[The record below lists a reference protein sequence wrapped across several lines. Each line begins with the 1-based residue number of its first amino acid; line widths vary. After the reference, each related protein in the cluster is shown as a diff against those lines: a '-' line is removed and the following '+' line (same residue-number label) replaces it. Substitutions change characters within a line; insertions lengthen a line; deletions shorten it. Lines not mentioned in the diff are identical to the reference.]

1 MNNTASGLA
10 EDQKSSANSP
20 GPKHKPLITKRQAA
34 ITTAAAE
41 LEKRSVQSQPKALV
55 PWFMAILSM
64 PYKDPGNVPAWERVN
79 GDYSIQIVPD
89 VVDGVA
95 RYPYGS
101 IPRLLMIW
109 MSTQAQI
116 TDSPVLDV
124 ASSLDAFVKEIGLS
138 SGGKQRAAVMD
149 QMNRLFGAGVR
160 LKSNTEQEREG
171 KPVRRLQG
179 KNFFLVDSSDV
190 LFTRADTDGQ
200 QPLWGSTITLSAS
213 FFEQIKGQSFP
224 VLTQALKTFKTSP
237 LQTDIY
243 LFLVYRLFS
252 VKAPVRITWQQLNS
266 QFGAQYERDRAFKA
280 AFIKNLAEVAKF
292 YPEANYKVTQDHL
305 ILYRSKQHIPSKPI
319 KEALEEN

>member
-1 MNNTASGLA
+1 MNGTASGLA
-10 EDQKSSANSP
+10 AHEKPPASKA
-20 GPKHKPLITKRQAA
+20 KPLMTKRQAA

-41 LEKRSVQSQPKALV
+41 LEKRSVESHPKALV

-64 PYKDPGNVPAWERVN
+64 PYKDPGSVPAWERVN

-95 RYPYGS
+95 RYPFGS

-109 MSTQAQI
+109 MSTQARI

-124 ASSLDAFVKEIGLS
+124 ASSLDGFVKEIGLS

-160 LKSNTEQEREG
+160 LKSNSEQERDG
-171 KPVRRLQG
+171 APLRRLQG

-190 LFTRADTDGQ
+190 LFTREDTDGQ

-224 VLTQALKTFKTSP
+224 VLTEALRTFKTSP

-252 VKAPVRITWQQLNS
+252 VKAPVRITWQQLNA
-266 QFGAQYERDRAFKA
+266 QFGAQYERDRDFKA

-292 YPEANYKVTQDHL
+292 YPEANYDVTKDYL
-305 ILYRSKQHIPSKPI
+305 ILYRSKQHIPSKPV
-319 KEALEEN
+319 KESLGEN

>member
-1 MNNTASGLA
+1 MNDTASGVA
-10 EDQKSSANSP
+10 EGKKSSADASAY
-20 GPKHKPLITKRQAA
+20 KHKPLVTRRQAA

-41 LEKRSVQSQPKALV
+41 LEKSPAHSHPKALV

-109 MSTQAQI
+109 MSTQARI

-149 QMNRLFGAGVR
+149 QMSRLFGAGVR
-160 LKSNTEQEREG
+160 LKSNTEQERDG
-171 KPVRRLQG
+171 APVRRLQG

-190 LFTRADTDGQ
+190 LFTRADTEGQ

-252 VKAPVRITWQQLNS
+252 VKAPVRISWQQLNA

-292 YPEANYKVTQDHL
+292 YPEANYDITKDHL
-305 ILYRSKQHIPSKPI
+305 ILYRSKQHIPSKPA
-319 KEALEEN
+319 KESLEKS

>member
-1 MNNTASGLA
+1 MNDTASGLVA
-10 EDQKSSANSP
+10 EEKSTSK
-20 GPKHKPLITKRQAA
+20 GRPLLTKRQAA
-34 ITTAAAE
+34 ITTAAAG
-41 LEKRSVQSQPKALV
+41 LEILPAESQPKALV
-55 PWFMAILSM
+55 PWFMAILCM

-79 GDYSIQIVPD
+79 GNYTIQIVPD

-109 MSTQAQI
+109 MSTQARI
-116 TDSPVLDV
+116 KDSPVLDV
-124 ASSLDAFVKEIGLS
+124 SSSFNAFIQEIGLS
-138 SGGKQRAAVMD
+138 RGGKQRAAVMD

-160 LKSNTEQEREG
+160 LKSTTEQRVDG
-171 KPVRRLQG
+171 APVRRLQG

-190 LFTRADTDGQ
+190 LFTREDKDDQ
-200 QPLWGSTITLSAS
+200 QPLWGSTITLSES

-252 VKAPVRITWQQLNS
+252 VKEPVRIKWQQLNS
-266 QFGAQYERDRAFKA
+266 QFGAQYERDRDFKA
-280 AFIKNLAEVAKF
+280 AFIRNLAEVAKF
-292 YPEANYKVTQDHL
+292 YPEANYKVTPDHL
-305 ILYRSKQHIPSKPI
+305 ILYRSKQHIPSKPL
-319 KEALEEN
+319 KGSLEEI

>member
-1 MNNTASGLA
+1 MNGTVSGLA
-10 EDQKSSANSP
+10 ADEKLLAS
-20 GPKHKPLITKRQAA
+20 KHKPLITRRQAA

-41 LEKRSVQSQPKALV
+41 LENRPVESQPKALV
-55 PWFMAILSM
+55 PWFMAILCM

-95 RYPYGS
+95 RYPFGS

-109 MSTQAQI
+109 MSTQARI
-116 TDSPVLDV
+116 TGSPVLDV
-124 ASSLDAFVKEIGLS
+124 SRSLDAFVQEIGLTP
-138 SGGKQRAAVMD
+138 GGKQRAAVMD

-160 LKSNTEQEREG
+160 LRSNTEQERDGE
-171 KPVRRLQG
+171 KVRRLQG

-200 QPLWGSTITLSAS
+200 QPLWGSTITLSES

-224 VLTQALKTFKTSP
+224 VLTEALKTFKTSP

-252 VKAPVRITWQQLNS
+252 LKAPVRITWQQLNA

-280 AFIKNLAEVAKF
+280 AFIRNLAEVAKF

-305 ILYRSKQHIPSKPI
+305 ILYRSKQHIPTKPT
-319 KEALEEN
+319 KETLEKN